1 MNLKKLLPLFF
12 IAFSTLAIAQETTK
26 LKVYGF
32 VSNDF
37 FYNSRQNVEMVDGV
51 IQLFPKPIDQTAAGV
66 DKNAVAQAEMISV
79 DTRLGI
85 DLTSSPILG
94 AKSSGK
100 IEADFAGFGTS
111 YYVFRIR
118 QAYMKLNWKKTELL
132 VGQTWHP
139 LFGSVVPTT
148 FSANAGGPFQ
158 PFNRSPQVRVKETLS
173 KTLSLTAA
181 ALYEMQY
188 ASQGPITT
196 LAPTGISPL
205 FMKNAIAPDLF
216 IGLENK
222 TKHWTLG
229 VGADLKTLKPEP
241 LNDATITS
249 LSAGAYAQY
258 VNGKLQLKG
267 KTTYGENLS
276 DQLMLGGYGV
286 SKYAT
291 DMTTVLSYT
300 NYKNMSS
307 WINAV
312 YGTKLQ
318 VGLLLGMSNNL
329 GTSEDLALNTKNRF
343 VSYGY
348 GFYNSSDLNPNIRT
362 TDVDYNNQQILDRLY
377 RIAPQVSY
385 NISNFKFGL
394 EYDYTKASYGTMQ
407 SDGSAKNT
415 YNVSNN
421 RVLASIMYIF

>member
-1 MNLKKLLPLFF
+1 MNLKKLLPFIF

-51 IQLFPKPIDQTAAGV
+51 IQLFPKPIELNTAGV

-85 DLTSSPILG
+85 DLTGAPILG

-118 QAYMKLNWKKTELL
+118 QAFMKLNWEKTELL

-158 PFNRSPQVRVKETLS
+158 PFNRSPQVRVKESLS

-188 ASQGPITT
+188 ASFGPGSTSAVNTYI
-196 LAPTGISPL
+196 
-205 FMKNAIAPDLF
+205 KNAIVPDIF

-229 VGADLKTLKPEP
+229 IGGDLKTLKPEP
-241 LNDATITS
+241 LNKTTITS

-329 GTSEDLALNTKNRF
+329 RTTEDLALNSKNRF

-348 GFYNSSDLNPNIRT
+348 GFYNSSDLNPNIKT

-377 RIAPQVSY
+377 RVAPQVSY
-385 NISNFKFGL
+385 NISNFRFGL
-394 EYDYTKASYGTMQ
+394 EYDYTKASYGTIQ
-407 SDGSAKNT
+407 RDGSAKNT
-415 YNVSNN
+415 YSVSNN
-421 RVLASIMYIF
+421 RVLASVMYIF

>member
-1 MNLKKLLPLFF
+1 MNLKKLLPLIF
-12 IAFSTLAIAQETTK
+12 ITFSTLAIAQETTK
-26 LKVYGF
+26 LKIYGF

-51 IQLFPKPIDQTAAGV
+51 IQLFPKPIELNTAGV

-85 DLTSSPILG
+85 DLTGAPILG

-118 QAYMKLNWKKTELL
+118 QAFMKLNWEKTELL

-158 PFNRSPQVRVKETLS
+158 PFNRSPQVRIKETLS

-188 ASQGPITT
+188 ASQGPAGTSNT
-196 LAPTGISPL
+196 Y
-205 FMKNAIAPDLF
+205 MKNAIAPDLF
-216 IGLENK
+216 VGLENK

-229 VGADLKTLKPEP
+229 VGADLKTIKPEP
-241 LNDATITS
+241 LNDATISS
-249 LSAGAYAQY
+249 LSASAYAQY

-267 KTTYGENLS
+267 KTTYGGNLS
-276 DQLMLGGYGV
+276 DQLMIGGYGV
-286 SKYAT
+286 SKYAS
-291 DMTTVLSYT
+291 DSATVLSYT
-300 NYKNMSS
+300 NLKSMNT
-307 WINAV
+307 WVNIV

-318 VGLLLGMSNNL
+318 VGLLLGAANNL
-329 GTSEDLALNTKNRF
+329 GSSDNFDLRKGKKLTA
-343 VSYGY
+343 YGY
-348 GFYNSSDLNPNIRT
+348 SFYDAS
-362 TDVDYNNQQILDRLY
+362 QQVLDRLY

-385 NISNFKFGL
+385 NLSNFKFGL
-394 EYDYTKASYGTMQ
+394 EYDYTTASYGAMQ
-407 SDGSAKNT
+407 RDGSAKNT
-415 YNVSNN
+415 YSVSNN
-421 RVLASIMYIF
+421 RILASVMYIF

>member
-1 MNLKKLLPLFF
+1 MNFKKLLPLFF
-12 IAFSTLAIAQETTK
+12 IAFSTLAVAQETTK

-51 IQLFPKPIDQTAAGV
+51 IRLFPKPIELNTAGV

-85 DLTSSPILG
+85 DLTSAPILG

-118 QAYMKLNWKKTELL
+118 QAFMKLNWEKTELL

-139 LFGSVVPTT
+139 LFGSIVPTT

-158 PFNRSPQVRVKETLS
+158 PFNRSPQVRVKESLS

-188 ASQGPITT
+188 ASQGPAGTSNT
-196 LAPTGISPL
+196 Y
-205 FMKNAIAPDLF
+205 MKNAIAPDLF
-216 IGLENK
+216 VGLENK
-222 TKHWTLG
+222 TKHWILG
-229 VGADLKTLKPEP
+229 VGADLKTIKPEP
-241 LNDATITS
+241 LNDATISS
-249 LSAGAYAQY
+249 LSASAYAQY

-267 KTTYGENLS
+267 KTTYGGNLS

-286 SKYAT
+286 SKYAS
-291 DMTTVLSYT
+291 DSATVLSYT
-300 NYKNMSS
+300 NLKSMNT
-307 WINAV
+307 WVNLV

-318 VGLLLGMSNNL
+318 VGLLLGAANNL
-329 GTSEDLALNTKNRF
+329 GSSDNFDLKKGKKMTA
-343 VSYGY
+343 YGY
-348 GFYNSSDLNPNIRT
+348 SFYDAS
-362 TDVDYNNQQILDRLY
+362 QQVLDHLY

-385 NISNFKFGL
+385 NLSNFKFGL
-394 EYDYTKASYGTMQ
+394 EYDYTTASYGAMQ
-407 SDGSAKNT
+407 RDGSAKNT
-415 YNVSNN
+415 YSVSNN
-421 RVLASIMYIF
+421 RVLASVMYIF

>member
-1 MNLKKLLPLFF
+1 MNFKKLLPFIF

-51 IQLFPKPIDQTAAGV
+51 IQLFPKPIELNTAGV

-85 DLTSSPILG
+85 DLTGAPILG

-118 QAYMKLNWKKTELL
+118 QAFMKLNWEKTELL

-158 PFNRSPQVRVKETLS
+158 PFNRSPQVRIKESLS

-188 ASQGPITT
+188 ASQGPAGTSNT
-196 LAPTGISPL
+196 Y
-205 FMKNAIAPDLF
+205 MKNAIVPDF
-216 IGLENK
+216 FVGLENK

-229 VGADLKTLKPEP
+229 VGADLKTIKPEP
-241 LNDATITS
+241 LNDATISS
-249 LSAGAYAQY
+249 LSASAYAQY
-258 VNGKLQLKG
+258 VNGKLQIKG

-286 SKYAT
+286 SKYAS
-291 DMTTVLSYT
+291 DSATVLSYT
-300 NYKNMSS
+300 NLKSMNT
-307 WINAV
+307 WVNLV

-318 VGLLLGMSNNL
+318 VGLLLGAANNL
-329 GTSEDLALNTKNRF
+329 GSSDNFDLRKGKKMTA
-343 VSYGY
+343 YGY
-348 GFYNSSDLNPNIRT
+348 SFYDAS
-362 TDVDYNNQQILDRLY
+362 QQVLDHLY

-385 NISNFKFGL
+385 NLSNFKFGL
-394 EYDYTKASYGTMQ
+394 EYDYTTASYGAIQ
-407 SDGSAKNT
+407 RDGSAKNT
-415 YNVSNN
+415 YSVSNN
-421 RVLASIMYIF
+421 RILASVMYIF

>member
-1 MNLKKLLPLFF
+1 MNLKKLLPFIF

-51 IQLFPKPIDQTAAGV
+51 IQLFPKPIELNTAGV

-85 DLTSSPILG
+85 DLTGAPILG

-118 QAYMKLNWKKTELL
+118 QAFMKLNWEKTELL

-158 PFNRSPQVRVKETLS
+158 PFNRSPQVRVKESLS

-188 ASQGPITT
+188 ASQGPAGTSNT
-196 LAPTGISPL
+196 Y
-205 FMKNAIAPDLF
+205 MKNAIAPDF
-216 IGLENK
+216 FVGLENK

-229 VGADLKTLKPEP
+229 VGADLKTIKPEP
-241 LNDATITS
+241 LNDATISS
-249 LSAGAYAQY
+249 LSASAYAQY
-258 VNGKLQLKG
+258 VNGKLQIKG

-286 SKYAT
+286 SKYAS
-291 DMTTVLSYT
+291 DSATVLSYT
-300 NYKNMSS
+300 NLKSMNT
-307 WINAV
+307 WVNLV

-318 VGLLLGMSNNL
+318 VGLLLGAANNL
-329 GTSEDLALNTKNRF
+329 GSSDNFDLRKGKKMTA
-343 VSYGY
+343 YGY
-348 GFYNSSDLNPNIRT
+348 SFYDAS
-362 TDVDYNNQQILDRLY
+362 QQVLDHLY

-385 NISNFKFGL
+385 NLSNFKFGL
-394 EYDYTKASYGTMQ
+394 EYDYTTASYGAIQ
-407 SDGSAKNT
+407 RDGSAKNT
-415 YNVSNN
+415 YSVSNN
-421 RVLASIMYIF
+421 RILASVMYIF

>member
-1 MNLKKLLPLFF
+1 MNLKKLLPFIF

-51 IQLFPKPIDQTAAGV
+51 IQLFPKPIELNTAGV

-85 DLTSSPILG
+85 DLTSAPILG

-118 QAYMKLNWKKTELL
+118 QAFMKLNWEKTELL

-158 PFNRSPQVRVKETLS
+158 PFNRSPQVRVKESLS

-188 ASQGPITT
+188 ASQGPAGTSNT
-196 LAPTGISPL
+196 Y
-205 FMKNAIAPDLF
+205 MKNAIAPDF
-216 IGLENK
+216 FVGLENK

-229 VGADLKTLKPEP
+229 VGADLKTIKPEP
-241 LNDATITS
+241 LNDATISS
-249 LSAGAYAQY
+249 LSASAYAQY

-267 KTTYGENLS
+267 KTTYGGNLS

-286 SKYAT
+286 SKYAS
-291 DMTTVLSYT
+291 DSATVLSYT
-300 NYKNMSS
+300 NLKSMNT
-307 WINAV
+307 WVNLV

-318 VGLLLGMSNNL
+318 VGLLLGAANNL
-329 GTSEDLALNTKNRF
+329 GSSDNFDLRKGKKMTA
-343 VSYGY
+343 YGY
-348 GFYNSSDLNPNIRT
+348 SFYDAS
-362 TDVDYNNQQILDRLY
+362 QQVLDRLY

-385 NISNFKFGL
+385 NLSNFKFGL
-394 EYDYTKASYGTMQ
+394 EYDYTTASYGAMQ
-407 SDGSAKNT
+407 RDGSAKNT
-415 YNVSNN
+415 YSVSNN
-421 RVLASIMYIF
+421 RILASVMYIF

>member
-1 MNLKKLLPLFF
+1 MNLKKLLSFIF
-12 IAFSTLAIAQETTK
+12 IAISTLAIAQETTK

-51 IQLFPKPIDQTAAGV
+51 IQLFPKPIELNTAGV

-85 DLTSSPILG
+85 DLTSAPILG

-118 QAYMKLNWKKTELL
+118 QAFMKLNWEKTELL

-158 PFNRSPQVRVKETLS
+158 PFNRSPQVRIKETLS

-188 ASQGPITT
+188 ASQGPAGPSNTY
-196 LAPTGISPL
+196 
-205 FMKNAIAPDLF
+205 MKNAIAPDLF
-216 IGLENK
+216 VGLENK

-229 VGADLKTLKPEP
+229 IGADLKTLKPEP
-241 LNDATITS
+241 LNKATITS

-267 KTTYGENLS
+267 KTTYGGNLS

-286 SKYAT
+286 SKYAS
-291 DMTTVLSYT
+291 DSATVLSYT
-300 NYKNMSS
+300 NLKSMNT
-307 WINAV
+307 WLNLV

-318 VGLLLGMSNNL
+318 VGLLLGAANNL
-329 GTSEDLALNTKNRF
+329 GSSDNFDLRKGKKMTA
-343 VSYGY
+343 YGY
-348 GFYNSSDLNPNIRT
+348 SFYDAS
-362 TDVDYNNQQILDRLY
+362 QQVLDRLY

-385 NISNFKFGL
+385 NLSNFKFGL
-394 EYDYTKASYGTMQ
+394 EYDYTTASYGTMQ
-407 SDGSAKNT
+407 RDGSAKNT
-415 YNVSNN
+415 YSVSNN
-421 RVLASIMYIF
+421 RVLASVMYIF

>member
-1 MNLKKLLPLFF
+1 MNFKKLLPLFF

-51 IQLFPKPIDQTAAGV
+51 IQLFPKPIELNTAGV

-85 DLTSSPILG
+85 DLTGAPILG

-118 QAYMKLNWKKTELL
+118 QAFMKLNWEKTELL

-158 PFNRSPQVRVKETLS
+158 PFNRSPQVRIKESLS

-188 ASQGPITT
+188 ASQGP
-196 LAPTGISPL
+196 TGTSNTY
-205 FMKNAIAPDLF
+205 MKNAIAPDLF
-216 IGLENK
+216 VGLENK

-229 VGADLKTLKPEP
+229 VGADLKTIKPEP
-241 LNDATITS
+241 LNDATISS
-249 LSAGAYAQY
+249 LSASAYAQY

-267 KTTYGENLS
+267 KTTYGGNLS
-276 DQLMLGGYGV
+276 DQLMIGGYGV
-286 SKYAT
+286 SKYAS
-291 DMTTVLSYT
+291 DSATVLSYT
-300 NYKNMSS
+300 NLKSMNT
-307 WINAV
+307 WVNIV

-318 VGLLLGMSNNL
+318 VGLLLGAANNL
-329 GTSEDLALNTKNRF
+329 GSSDNFDLRKGKKLTA
-343 VSYGY
+343 YGY
-348 GFYNSSDLNPNIRT
+348 SFYDAS
-362 TDVDYNNQQILDRLY
+362 QQVLDRLY

-385 NISNFKFGL
+385 NLSNFKFGL
-394 EYDYTKASYGTMQ
+394 EYDYTSATYGNLERNGIPMNFY
-407 SDGSAKNT
+407 SVKNH
-415 YNVSNN
+415 
-421 RVLASIMYIF
+421 RVLASVMYIF

>member
-1 MNLKKLLPLFF
+1 MNFKKLLPLFF

-51 IQLFPKPIDQTAAGV
+51 IQLFPKPIELNTAGV

-85 DLTSSPILG
+85 DLTGAPILG

-118 QAYMKLNWKKTELL
+118 QAFMKLNWEKTELL

-158 PFNRSPQVRVKETLS
+158 PFNRSPQVRIKESLS

-188 ASQGPITT
+188 ASQGP
-196 LAPTGISPL
+196 TGTSNTY
-205 FMKNAIAPDLF
+205 MKNAIAPDLF
-216 IGLENK
+216 VGLENK

-229 VGADLKTLKPEP
+229 VGADLKTLKPEQ
-241 LNDATITS
+241 LNDATISS
-249 LSAGAYAQY
+249 LSASAYAQY

-267 KTTYGENLS
+267 KTTYGGNLS
-276 DQLMLGGYGV
+276 DQLMIGGYGV
-286 SKYAT
+286 SKYAS
-291 DMTTVLSYT
+291 DSATVLSYT
-300 NYKNMSS
+300 NLKSMNT
-307 WINAV
+307 WVNIV

-318 VGLLLGMSNNL
+318 VGLLLGAANNL
-329 GTSEDLALNTKNRF
+329 GSSDNFDLRKGKKLTA
-343 VSYGY
+343 YGY
-348 GFYNSSDLNPNIRT
+348 SFYDAS
-362 TDVDYNNQQILDRLY
+362 QQVLDRLY

-385 NISNFKFGL
+385 NLSNFKFGL
-394 EYDYTKASYGTMQ
+394 EYDYTSATYGNLERNGIPMNFY
-407 SDGSAKNT
+407 SVKNH
-415 YNVSNN
+415 
-421 RVLASIMYIF
+421 RVLASVMYIF

>member
-1 MNLKKLLPLFF
+1 MNLKKLLPLIF

-51 IQLFPKPIDQTAAGV
+51 IQLFPKPIELNTAGV

-85 DLTSSPILG
+85 DLTGAPILG

-118 QAYMKLNWKKTELL
+118 QAFIKLNWEKTELL

-158 PFNRSPQVRVKETLS
+158 PFNRSPQVRVKQTLTSTLS
-173 KTLSLTAA
+173 ATAA

-188 ASQGPITT
+188 ASQGPAGPSNTY
-196 LAPTGISPL
+196 
-205 FMKNAIAPDLF
+205 MKNAIAPDLF
-216 IGLENK
+216 VGLENK

-229 VGADLKTLKPEP
+229 VGADLKTIKPEP
-241 LNDATITS
+241 LNDATISS
-249 LSAGAYAQY
+249 LSASAYAQY

-267 KTTYGENLS
+267 KTTYGGNLS

-286 SKYAT
+286 SKYAS
-291 DMTTVLSYT
+291 DSATVLSYT
-300 NYKNMSS
+300 NLKSMNT
-307 WINAV
+307 WVNLV

-318 VGLLLGMSNNL
+318 VGLLLGAANNL
-329 GTSEDLALNTKNRF
+329 GSSDNFDLRKGKKMTA
-343 VSYGY
+343 YGY
-348 GFYNSSDLNPNIRT
+348 SFYDAS
-362 TDVDYNNQQILDRLY
+362 QQVLDHLY

-385 NISNFKFGL
+385 NLSNFKFGL
-394 EYDYTKASYGTMQ
+394 EYDYTTASYGAIQ
-407 SDGSAKNT
+407 RDGSAKNT
-415 YNVSNN
+415 YSVSNN
-421 RVLASIMYIF
+421 RILASVMYIF

>member
-1 MNLKKLLPLFF
+1 MNFKKLLPFIF

-51 IQLFPKPIDQTAAGV
+51 IQLFPKPIELNTAGV

-85 DLTSSPILG
+85 DLTGAPILG

-118 QAYMKLNWKKTELL
+118 QAFMKLNWEKTELL

-158 PFNRSPQVRVKETLS
+158 PFNRSPQVRVKESLS

-188 ASQGPITT
+188 ASQGPAGTSNT
-196 LAPTGISPL
+196 Y
-205 FMKNAIAPDLF
+205 MKNAIAPDF
-216 IGLENK
+216 FVGLENK

-229 VGADLKTLKPEP
+229 VGADLKTIKPEP
-241 LNDATITS
+241 LNDATISS
-249 LSAGAYAQY
+249 LSASAYAQY

-286 SKYAT
+286 SKYAS
-291 DMTTVLSYT
+291 DSATVLSYT
-300 NYKNMSS
+300 NLKSMNT
-307 WINAV
+307 WVNLV

-318 VGLLLGMSNNL
+318 VGLLLGAANNL
-329 GTSEDLALNTKNRF
+329 GSSDNFDLRKGKKMTA
-343 VSYGY
+343 YGY
-348 GFYNSSDLNPNIRT
+348 SFYDAS
-362 TDVDYNNQQILDRLY
+362 QQVLDRLY

-385 NISNFKFGL
+385 NLSNFKFGL
-394 EYDYTKASYGTMQ
+394 EYDYTTASYGAMQ
-407 SDGSAKNT
+407 RDGSAKNT
-415 YNVSNN
+415 YSVSNN
-421 RVLASIMYIF
+421 RILASVMYIF

>member
-1 MNLKKLLPLFF
+1 MNLKKLLPFIF

-51 IQLFPKPIDQTAAGV
+51 IQLFPKPIELNTAGV

-85 DLTSSPILG
+85 DLTGAPILG

-118 QAYMKLNWKKTELL
+118 QAFMKLNWEKTELL

-158 PFNRSPQVRVKETLS
+158 PFNRSPQVRIKETLS

-188 ASQGPITT
+188 ASQGPAGTSNT
-196 LAPTGISPL
+196 Y
-205 FMKNAIAPDLF
+205 MKNAIVPDF
-216 IGLENK
+216 FVGLENK

-229 VGADLKTLKPEP
+229 VGADLKTIKPEP
-241 LNDATITS
+241 LNDATISS
-249 LSAGAYAQY
+249 LSASAYAQY
-258 VNGKLQLKG
+258 VNGKLQIKG

-286 SKYAT
+286 SKYAS
-291 DMTTVLSYT
+291 DSATVLSYT
-300 NYKNMSS
+300 NLKSMNT
-307 WINAV
+307 WVNLV

-318 VGLLLGMSNNL
+318 VGLLLGAANNL
-329 GTSEDLALNTKNRF
+329 GSSDNFDLRKGKKMTA
-343 VSYGY
+343 YGY
-348 GFYNSSDLNPNIRT
+348 SFYDAS
-362 TDVDYNNQQILDRLY
+362 QQVLDHLY

-385 NISNFKFGL
+385 NLSNFKFGL
-394 EYDYTKASYGTMQ
+394 EYDYTTASYGAIQ
-407 SDGSAKNT
+407 RDGSAKNT
-415 YNVSNN
+415 YSVSNN
-421 RVLASIMYIF
+421 RILASVMYIF

>member
-1 MNLKKLLPLFF
+1 MNLKKLLPLIF

-51 IQLFPKPIDQTAAGV
+51 IQLFPKPIELNTAGV

-85 DLTSSPILG
+85 DLTGAPILG

-118 QAYMKLNWKKTELL
+118 QAFMKLNWEKTELL

-158 PFNRSPQVRVKETLS
+158 PFNRSPQVRVKESLS

-188 ASQGPITT
+188 ASQGPAGTSNT
-196 LAPTGISPL
+196 Y
-205 FMKNAIAPDLF
+205 MKNAIVPDF
-216 IGLENK
+216 FVGLENK

-229 VGADLKTLKPEP
+229 VGADLKTIKPEP
-241 LNDATITS
+241 LNDATISS
-249 LSAGAYAQY
+249 LSASAYAQY

-286 SKYAT
+286 SKYAS
-291 DMTTVLSYT
+291 DSATVLSYT
-300 NYKNMSS
+300 NLKSMNT
-307 WINAV
+307 WVNLV

-318 VGLLLGMSNNL
+318 VGLLLGAANNL
-329 GTSEDLALNTKNRF
+329 GSSDNFDLRKGKKMTA
-343 VSYGY
+343 YGY
-348 GFYNSSDLNPNIRT
+348 SFYDAS
-362 TDVDYNNQQILDRLY
+362 QQVLDHLY

-385 NISNFKFGL
+385 NLSNFKFGL
-394 EYDYTKASYGTMQ
+394 EYDYTTASYGAIQ
-407 SDGSAKNT
+407 RDGSAKNT
-415 YNVSNN
+415 YSVSNN
-421 RVLASIMYIF
+421 RILASVMYIF

>member
-1 MNLKKLLPLFF
+1 MNFKKLLPFIF

-51 IQLFPKPIDQTAAGV
+51 IQLFPKPIELNTAGV

-85 DLTSSPILG
+85 DLTGAPILG

-118 QAYMKLNWKKTELL
+118 QAFMKLNWEKTELL

-158 PFNRSPQVRVKETLS
+158 PFNRSPQVRVKESLS

-188 ASQGPITT
+188 ASQGPAGTSNT
-196 LAPTGISPL
+196 Y
-205 FMKNAIAPDLF
+205 MKNAIAPDF
-216 IGLENK
+216 FVGLENK

-229 VGADLKTLKPEP
+229 VGADLKTIKPEP
-241 LNDATITS
+241 LNDATISS
-249 LSAGAYAQY
+249 LSASAYAQY

-267 KTTYGENLS
+267 KTTYGGNLS

-286 SKYAT
+286 SKYAS
-291 DMTTVLSYT
+291 DSATVLSYT
-300 NYKNMSS
+300 NLKSMNT
-307 WINAV
+307 WVNLV

-318 VGLLLGMSNNL
+318 VGLLLGAANNL
-329 GTSEDLALNTKNRF
+329 GSSDNFDLRKGKKMTA
-343 VSYGY
+343 YGY
-348 GFYNSSDLNPNIRT
+348 SFYDAS
-362 TDVDYNNQQILDRLY
+362 QQILDRLY

-385 NISNFKFGL
+385 NLSNFKFGL
-394 EYDYTKASYGTMQ
+394 EYDYTTASYGAMQ
-407 SDGSAKNT
+407 RDGSAKNT
-415 YNVSNN
+415 YSVSNN
-421 RVLASIMYIF
+421 RILASVMYIF

>member
-118 QAYMKLNWKKTELL
+118 QAYMKLNWEKTELL

-188 ASQGPITT
+188 ASFGPSSTSAVNT
-196 LAPTGISPL
+196 YL
-205 FMKNAIAPDLF
+205 KNAIAPDLF
-216 IGLENK
+216 VGLENK
-222 TKHWTLG
+222 TTHWTTG
-229 VGADLKTLKPEP
+229 VGADFKTLKP
-241 LNDATITS
+241 DATNSTTISS
-249 LSAGAYAQY
+249 LSAAAYAQY
-258 VNGKLQLKG
+258 VNKKFLVKA
-267 KTTYGENLS
+267 KAVYGENLS

-286 SKYAT
+286 SKYAI
-291 DMTTVLSYT
+291 DSATVESYT
-300 NYKNMSS
+300 NFKNMSG
-307 WINAV
+307 WLNIV
-312 YGTKLQ
+312 YGNKFQ
-318 VGLLLGMSNNL
+318 VGLQLGASGNL
-329 GTSEDLALNTKNRF
+329 GTCDDLALRKGKKLTT
-343 VSYGY
+343 YGY
-348 GFYNSSDLNPNIRT
+348 GLYDIGAT
-362 TDVDYNNQQILDRLY
+362 QQILDRLY

-385 NISNFKFGL
+385 NLSNMKFGL
-394 EYDYTKASYGTMQ
+394 EYDFSSASYGILKANGTAGD
-407 SDGSAKNT
+407 SYS
-415 YNVSNN
+415 VNN
-421 RVLASIMYIF
+421 HRILASVMYIF

>member
-12 IAFSTLAIAQETTK
+12 IAFSTLAIAQEPTK

-37 FYNSRQNVEMVDGV
+37 FYNSRQNVEMVDGI
-51 IQLFPKPIDQTAAGV
+51 IQLFPKPIELNAAGV
-66 DKNAVAQAEMISV
+66 DKNAVAQAEMLSV
-79 DTRLGI
+79 NTRIGV
-85 DLTSSPILG
+85 DLTGAPILG

-118 QAYMKLNWKKTELL
+118 QAFMKLNWEKTELL

-158 PFNRSPQVRVKETLS
+158 PFNRSPQVRVKESLS

-188 ASQGPITT
+188 SSQGPAGPSNTY
-196 LAPTGISPL
+196 
-205 FMKNAIAPDLF
+205 MKNAIAPDLF
-216 IGLENK
+216 VGLENK

-229 VGADLKTLKPEP
+229 VGADLKTLKPEQ
-241 LNDATITS
+241 LNDVIISS
-249 LSAGAYAQY
+249 LSASAYAQY

-286 SKYAT
+286 SKYAN
-291 DMTTVLSYT
+291 DSATVISYT
-300 NYKNMSS
+300 NFKNMSG
-307 WINAV
+307 WINLV

-318 VGLLLGMSNNL
+318 LGLLLGASENL
-329 GTSEDLALNTKNRF
+329 GTNDNLDLRKGRKFST
-343 VSYGY
+343 YGY
-348 GFYNSSDLNPNIRT
+348 GMYDGS
-362 TDVDYNNQQILDRLY
+362 QQILDALY

-385 NISNFKFGL
+385 NLSNFKFGL
-394 EYDYTKASYGTMQ
+394 EYDYTSATYGNIEPNGIPMNFY
-407 SDGSAKNT
+407 SVKNH
-415 YNVSNN
+415 
-421 RVLASIMYIF
+421 RVLASVMYIF

>member
-1 MNLKKLLPLFF
+1 MNFKKLLPLFF

-51 IQLFPKPIDQTAAGV
+51 IQLFPKPIELNTAGV

-85 DLTSSPILG
+85 DLTGAPILG

-118 QAYMKLNWKKTELL
+118 QAFMKLNWEKTELL

-158 PFNRSPQVRVKETLS
+158 PFNRSPQVRIKESLS

-188 ASQGPITT
+188 ASQGPAGTSNT
-196 LAPTGISPL
+196 Y
-205 FMKNAIAPDLF
+205 MKNAIAPDLF
-216 IGLENK
+216 VGLENK

-229 VGADLKTLKPEP
+229 VGADLKTLKPEQ
-241 LNDATITS
+241 LNDATISS
-249 LSAGAYAQY
+249 LSASAYAQY

-267 KTTYGENLS
+267 KTTYGGNLS
-276 DQLMLGGYGV
+276 DQLMIGGYGV
-286 SKYAT
+286 SKYAS
-291 DMTTVLSYT
+291 DSATVLSYT
-300 NYKNMSS
+300 NLKSMNT
-307 WINAV
+307 WVNIV

-318 VGLLLGMSNNL
+318 VGLLLGAANNL
-329 GTSEDLALNTKNRF
+329 GSSDNFDLRKGKKLTA
-343 VSYGY
+343 YGY
-348 GFYNSSDLNPNIRT
+348 SFYDAS
-362 TDVDYNNQQILDRLY
+362 QQVLDRLY

-385 NISNFKFGL
+385 NLSNFKFGL
-394 EYDYTKASYGTMQ
+394 EYDYTSATYGNLERNGIPMNFY
-407 SDGSAKNT
+407 SVKNH
-415 YNVSNN
+415 
-421 RVLASIMYIF
+421 RVLASVMYIF